1 MMMLS
6 GLAVILTNLLVL
18 ALLFGIWRF
27 IRSRG
32 PMTAAKLRRTISWC
46 DTAPSDVLPC
56 GGELGATAALL
67 RALEAGGTERDL
79 IRALFVRWAQQKAIF
94 VGRAPKK
101 KLRSFG
107 ADLQAELSIPEE
119 MPVMDGAQQLLYGTI
134 CEWVAPE
141 DGTLQQSE
149 LYQAA
154 RQDAERVDNR
164 LRQLIQE
171 GNRALREMGGATPER
186 KKVAP
191 GMEEQEIYTAKGVRL
206 ARQCVAYVKF
216 TQQAPSLRGEAAVL
230 AAAMGRIDPE
240 DPVCVLADA
249 LFDGLQAGLQ
259 ASR

>member
-6 GLAVILTNLLVL
+6 TLAVIVTNLLVL
-18 ALLFGIWRF
+18 ALLFGIWRL

-32 PMTAAKLRRTISWC
+32 PMTEAKLRRTISWC
-46 DTAPSDVLPC
+46 DTVPSEVLPC
-56 GGELGATAALL
+56 GGDLGAAAALL

-79 IRALFVRWAQQKAIF
+79 LRALFVRWAQQKAIF

-119 MPVMDGAQQLLYGTI
+119 VPVMDGAQYLLYQTM
-134 CEWVAPE
+134 CEWVAPD

-154 RQDAERVDNR
+154 RQDAERVDNQ
-164 LRQLIQE
+164 LRQLMQE
-171 GNRALREMGGATPER
+171 GKRALRDMGGATPER
-186 KKVAP
+186 KKIVP
-191 GMEEQEIYTAKGVRL
+191 GMAEQEIYTAKGVRL

-216 TQQAPSLRGEAAVL
+216 TQQASSLRGEAAVL
-230 AAAMGRIDPE
+230 AAAVGRIDPE

-249 LFDGLQAGLQ
+249 LFDGWKAGLQ
-259 ASR
+259 ASH